1 MSFFGDIPHGKND
14 LPQLLAMKAPEFN
27 IEDVDGAEYML
38 DHRMEGCFCFVCT
51 KKIGS
56 MENAR
61 ALLREGDKN
70 IRIISEI
77 CNVGPFRETIVGLCL
92 QPVLT
97 EYDKDYHILIQGIV
111 DEDGNEMQPMEYCLH
126 TRPKAGE
133 EPRYEKRD
141 QVTLKV
147 AREGIVLLKNE
158 KHVLPFAQEA
168 KINVF
173 GSGFAKFRIGA
184 SGAGRIN
191 PRYQIRLFEGI
202 ENYTSLKIN
211 PELRK
216 FYAEAT
222 DTLPE
227 EDVLKRA
234 VDYADTAILALT
246 RGTSENFDNLAF
258 KGEFYLTDEE
268 ERLIEKVS
276 RTFSHTVLLLNTG
289 YPVDVRCVEKYGID
303 AVLWTGLC
311 GMNGGRAVAE
321 ILAGTVNP
329 SGKLPDTWSLTWEEI
344 PSSRNFYQPETPQER
359 ISGGCEKYIDTLYE
373 EGLYIGYRYF
383 DTFKKKTAYS
393 FGHGLSYTTFEFSA
407 RDVKWSKPATLD
419 EAAVQICVSVTNT
432 GDRAGKEV
440 VQLYAQLPEKK
451 LEQPFRR
458 LAGFAKTKLLQPGEC
473 QELKLTINGREL
485 ASFDMENASWICE
498 EGEYRLFAG
507 DSLENSVEVSCWQLD
522 EEVTLYQS
530 RNYMALPEEYE
541 LRILSKKQEEQ
552 TYPSGKNTRM
562 TGLEGFSFQ
571 GKQVW
576 KENGSD
582 VEVIANQNKERT
594 DRKMITWDMVK
605 ADESLLGAFI
615 GQLSTYDLAR
625 MAVCAK
631 NGWGMDQKGE
641 AGRIFVMEKY
651 GTPEFVFAD
660 GNNGVNLNEKN
671 IGFPCS
677 VTVCATFNEE
687 LAYETGTAIADEAK
701 EKEVNV
707 ILAPAANLHRN
718 PLGGRNAEYFS
729 EDPFLAGKMAGNH
742 GKGLED
748 HGVAS
753 CMKHIVANNC
763 ESSRLRNDSIIDERT
778 LRELYL
784 KVFEEAFTVYKPA
797 SLMTAYNGVNGVFC
811 AENGDM
817 LQGIFEKEFGFDGF
831 VMTDWTSSDTCD
843 IVKAVDAGNGWI
855 TPGGM
860 EDTQPMQIVK
870 GVEDGKID
878 RKRLEK
884 SVYRM
889 FRTVLKFS

>member
-1 MSFFGDIPHGKND
+1 MSFFGDIPHGKTN

-27 IEDVDGAEYML
+27 IEDVDSAEYML

-289 YPVDVRCVEKYGID
+289 YPVDGRCVEKYGID

-359 ISGGCEKYIDTLYE
+359 ISGGCEKY
-373 EGLYIGYRYF
+373 
-383 DTFKKKTAYS
+383 
-393 FGHGLSYTTFEFSA
+393 
-407 RDVKWSKPATLD
+407 
-419 EAAVQICVSVTNT
+419 
-432 GDRAGKEV
+432 
-440 VQLYAQLPEKK
+440 
-451 LEQPFRR
+451 
-458 LAGFAKTKLLQPGEC
+458 
-473 QELKLTINGREL
+473 L
-485 ASFDMENASWICE
+485 AS
-498 EGEYRLFAG
+498 L
-507 DSLENSVEVSCWQLD
+507 
-522 EEVTLYQS
+522 
-530 RNYMALPEEYE
+530 
-541 LRILSKKQEEQ
+541 
-552 TYPSGKNTRM
+552 
-562 TGLEGFSFQ
+562 
-571 GKQVW
+571 
-576 KENGSD
+576 
-582 VEVIANQNKERT
+582 
-594 DRKMITWDMVK
+594 
-605 ADESLLGAFI
+605 
-615 GQLSTYDLAR
+615 
-625 MAVCAK
+625 
-631 NGWGMDQKGE
+631 
-641 AGRIFVMEKY
+641 
-651 GTPEFVFAD
+651 
-660 GNNGVNLNEKN
+660 
-671 IGFPCS
+671 
-677 VTVCATFNEE
+677 
-687 LAYETGTAIADEAK
+687 
-701 EKEVNV
+701 
-707 ILAPAANLHRN
+707 
-718 PLGGRNAEYFS
+718 
-729 EDPFLAGKMAGNH
+729 
-742 GKGLED
+742 
-748 HGVAS
+748 
-753 CMKHIVANNC
+753 
-763 ESSRLRNDSIIDERT
+763 
-778 LRELYL
+778 
-784 KVFEEAFTVYKPA
+784 
-797 SLMTAYNGVNGVFC
+797 
-811 AENGDM
+811 
-817 LQGIFEKEFGFDGF
+817 
-831 VMTDWTSSDTCD
+831 
-843 IVKAVDAGNGWI
+843 
-855 TPGGM
+855 
-860 EDTQPMQIVK
+860 
-870 GVEDGKID
+870 
-878 RKRLEK
+878 
-884 SVYRM
+884 
-889 FRTVLKFS
+889 

>member
-289 YPVDVRCVEKYGID
+289 YPVDGRCVEKYGID

-393 FGHGLSYTTFEFSA
+393 FGHGLSYTTFELSA

-432 GDRAGKEV
+432 GNRAGKEV

-485 ASFDMENASWICE
+485 ASFDVENASWICE

-576 KENGSD
+576 KENESD

-605 ADESLLGAFI
+605 ADESLLGA
-615 GQLSTYDLAR
+615 LSL
-625 MAVCAK
+625 
-631 NGWGMDQKGE
+631 
-641 AGRIFVMEKY
+641 I
-651 GTPEFVFAD
+651 
-660 GNNGVNLNEKN
+660 
-671 IGFPCS
+671 
-677 VTVCATFNEE
+677 
-687 LAYETGTAIADEAK
+687 
-701 EKEVNV
+701 
-707 ILAPAANLHRN
+707 
-718 PLGGRNAEYFS
+718 
-729 EDPFLAGKMAGNH
+729 
-742 GKGLED
+742 
-748 HGVAS
+748 
-753 CMKHIVANNC
+753 HI
-763 ESSRLRNDSIIDERT
+763 
-778 LRELYL
+778 
-784 KVFEEAFTVYKPA
+784 
-797 SLMTAYNGVNGVFC
+797 
-811 AENGDM
+811 
-817 LQGIFEKEFGFDGF
+817 
-831 VMTDWTSSDTCD
+831 
-843 IVKAVDAGNGWI
+843 
-855 TPGGM
+855 
-860 EDTQPMQIVK
+860 
-870 GVEDGKID
+870 
-878 RKRLEK
+878 
-884 SVYRM
+884 
-889 FRTVLKFS
+889 